1 MAHPL
6 APVPDIGTT
15 VTLRVATPVGPIS
28 VVGEV
33 VEADAERWAVRR
45 RDGSIALV
53 EVSTIE
59 ARREVPPGRAATT
72 TVVELEQVAAFGWR
86 AQETVRLGE
95 WLLRASGGFTQRAN
109 SVLAVGD
116 PGVGLDAAL
125 DLATDW
131 YAERGLTPVVME
143 SAAAPAGLVAR
154 LRERGWSPGTDT
166 YVMSG
171 EVAHALRGMPD
182 AVAAA
187 VASGLELR
195 LEDRPDE
202 AWYAGYAESGRPL
215 TEAGRAVVEGHPMAV
230 FASFRDADRAV
241 AVARAAVDAR
251 WTGLFAV
258 TVAGHR
264 RRGGLGAAITLA
276 ALKEA
281 ARRGGR
287 HVYLQVEAHNE
298 PAVAL
303 YRRLNLKVHHD
314 YRYWASPK

>member
-6 APVPDIGTT
+6 LPVPDIGTT
-15 VTLRVATPVGPIS
+15 VTLRVATPGGPIS

-33 VEADAERWAVRR
+33 VVADAERWAVRR

-143 SAAAPAGLVAR
+143 SAAAPAGR
-154 LRERGWSPGTDT
+154 KPR
-166 YVMSG
+166 
-171 EVAHALRGMPD
+171 
-182 AVAAA
+182 
-187 VASGLELR
+187 
-195 LEDRPDE
+195 
-202 AWYAGYAESGRPL
+202 
-215 TEAGRAVVEGHPMAV
+215 
-230 FASFRDADRAV
+230 
-241 AVARAAVDAR
+241 
-251 WTGLFAV
+251 
-258 TVAGHR
+258 
-264 RRGGLGAAITLA
+264 
-276 ALKEA
+276 
-281 ARRGGR
+281 
-287 HVYLQVEAHNE
+287 
-298 PAVAL
+298 
-303 YRRLNLKVHHD
+303 
-314 YRYWASPK
+314 